1 MEITDVKL
9 FKTRRNGPVL
19 AYANVIL
26 DNQFIIRGITLVE
39 TEKNGRFLSMP
50 ARKMRDREKHY
61 RDMCHPL
68 DNEVREQLTKA
79 VFDAYE
85 EFLANEE

>member
-9 FKTRRNGPVL
+9 FKSKRRGPVL

-26 DNQFIIRGITLVE
+26 DNQFIIRGITLI
-39 TEKNGRFLSMP
+39 EKNEKRYISMP
-50 ARKMRDREKHY
+50 ARKMRDRERHY

-68 DNEVREQLTKA
+68 NSEVREQLTKA

>member
-26 DNQFIIRGITLVE
+26 DRQFIIRGITLLD

-50 ARKMRDREKHY
+50 SRRLKDRAGHY
-61 RDMCHPL
+61 RDICHPL
-68 DNEVREQLTKA
+68 NQEVRTQLTEA
-79 VFDAYE
+79 IFDAYD
-85 EFLANEE
+85 EFMKNEN

>member
-26 DNQFIIRGITLVE
+26 DNQFIIRGITLLD
-39 TEKNGRFLSMP
+39 TKKSGRFISMP
-50 ARKMRDREKHY
+50 YRKLKDREGHY
-61 RDMCHPL
+61 RDVCHPL
-68 DNEVREQLTKA
+68 NCEVRTQLTEA
-79 VFDAYE
+79 VFDAYD
-85 EFLANEE
+85 EFMKNEN